1 MDGGRRRK
9 GYLCKGRRGRIK
21 AERIGE
27 MDEVLWPA
35 ADRADGMRPPGK
47 PRRWPVRSHIAR
59 ASSHMRLPAACFR
72 QVVPEPLPWLRP
84 APPPGLPYDTYP
96 RFPYRNLASFPSS
109 TPLRNA
115 CARPSRSIV
124 PTFFVEPSRLFLPTV
139 VCSPQVYPQNADKRA
154 APFFEA
160 GEIEGPGPGARRR
173 RFACTYKRYLPRIV
187 FVAHNHFRNA
197 SVRRVRLAGLPVGRP
212 RAIPAHS
219 YGTKTLQSAGK
230 LQVMTSCRD
239 SLLLVL
245 LISAHFS

>member
-1 MDGGRRRK
+1 MKCCGLQPTERTGCVLRENP
-9 GYLCKGRRGRIK
+9 GAGLCDRISR
-21 AERIGE
+21 ARL
-27 MDEVLWPA
+27 VTCACPLPA
-35 ADRADGMRPPGK
+35 F
-47 PRRWPVRSHIAR
+47 VRSSPSLCAGCVLPHPRACHMIVIVDSRIAI
-59 ASSHMRLPAACFR
+59 SHPFRRTRRSATPAH
-72 QVVPEPLPWLRP
+72 VHP
-84 APPPGLPYDTYP
+84 D
-96 RFPYRNLASFPSS
+96 PSS
-109 TPLRNA
+109 
-115 CARPSRSIV
+115 

-139 VCSPQVYPQNADKRA
+139 VSSPQVYPQNADKRA

>member
-1 MDGGRRRK
+1 MKCCGLQPTERTGGVLRENP
-9 GYLCKGRRGRIK
+9 GAGLCDRI
-21 AERIGE
+21 
-27 MDEVLWPA
+27 
-35 ADRADGMRPPGK
+35 
-47 PRRWPVRSHIAR
+47 SR

-84 APPPGLPYDTYP
+84 APPPGLPYDTYR
-96 RFPYRNLASFPSS
+96 RFPYRNLASFPQD

-124 PTFFVEPSRLFLPTV
+124 PHFFVEPSRLFLPTV

-187 FVAHNHFRNA
+187 FVAHNHVRTA
-197 SVRRVRLAGLPVGRP
+197 SVCRVHLAGLPVGWP
-212 RAIPAHS
+212 RAMPAHS